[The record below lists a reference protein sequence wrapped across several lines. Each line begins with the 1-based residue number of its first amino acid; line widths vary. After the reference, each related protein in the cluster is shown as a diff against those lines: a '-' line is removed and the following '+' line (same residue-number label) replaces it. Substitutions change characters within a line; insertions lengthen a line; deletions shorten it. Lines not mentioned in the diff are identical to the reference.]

1 MIAIMA
7 DYSELKQ
14 NIASVIK
21 SNNRREITGQILQ
34 NVLNQMVGS
43 LGENYQLAGF
53 AEPTTNPQQ
62 PDQTLFYIAEQAGVY
77 TNFDNITLGDGLS
90 FLMWKNSEWTS
101 HTIGVA
107 THSWVDSNYV
117 SKAFLRQIFRVYDA
131 DGFEILPN
139 DTTSIADNIKAMV
152 GLWTNQYLSA
162 LGLGDDGQTGAQY
175 LTQLGDVDIDSTTLA
190 DGQVLVYDNGLWVNG
205 QAGGVDMSVV
215 WAALAGNTN
224 EQINA
229 SHLTTALTGYVTSSS
244 LSTTLADYVTTTA
257 LNTAL
262 ASYASQSWVSQNYVS
277 IAFLNRILRAYDS
290 TDTQVQPNDTTTAID
305 NLKAMVGLW
314 TEQYLSALGQGNDGG
329 GGGYITTL
337 GQLEDVL
344 LTTPSVGQA
353 LVYAEVE
360 SGVYKWVNGTAGV
373 DMSSVWTALAGSTNE
388 QIAQSHLTTAL
399 SGYVT
404 TGGLST
410 TLTDYVT
417 ATALSTTL
425 ADYVT
430 ATSLS
435 TTLASYATQQWV
447 GQNYISIA
455 FFNRLFAAYDSNN
468 VIINPNDTTTAVDN
482 IKALVGLW
490 TQQYISA
497 LGQGSDGGV
506 VTSLANLTDVDL
518 GSTIN
523 NNDVLTYDSST
534 NKWTNKPAQGG
545 STVAALGDLTD
556 VGISSL
562 ADKDILQYDYTNNVW
577 KNVTLATALSGY
589 ATTSQL
595 SSYLPLSGGT
605 LSGNLN
611 FGSTN
616 SYISIAG
623 SGLYIANNNTYG
635 KVYLESPSDAPYY
648 RKNNTDYT
656 IYHSGTSVISATSA
670 LKRAARNSH
679 YGELV
684 VGNLNDGDD
693 GIFYKSDSDQWFRLQ
708 SQSSIV
714 MTALDGW
721 TSQSTRFDIFIE
733 NKNGNVGIGQR
744 VEYNY
749 NKLTVSGY
757 TKATG
762 FKKVDSSDSY
772 VLLGG
777 GGHSTLK
784 TVNGQSIFGTG
795 DIYTGGSGD
804 YLPLSGGT
812 MTGGNITWNS
822 DSHGVYFYGS
832 CGIEKWSGY
841 GPMLVAEGSSTDF
854 WIRKGNDRS
863 VNYKIIHAGNWSSYI
878 GTSSN
883 YVGYAS
889 YATNAGTVGGYGQS
903 DFLHLSGGTM
913 NSNSSINFGNSEVSI
928 GDSVGL
934 GISYR
939 RIQCNDN
946 IRIAAD
952 TDGTGTEYVLLT
964 AGYGMA
970 NAVRAN
976 GFYIG
981 QTIMSWK
988 NDVIYANTSNVGI
1001 GTTSPNYKFEVN
1013 GTIAATGQIRRRARD
1028 AGHSALIIGNLSN
1041 GDDGIFYNSNN
1052 DSWFRIQSQSAI
1064 YFSATSGVDAYAT
1077 RCDMVIRA
1085 ETGRVGIATTAP
1097 SYQLHVSGDI
1107 YATGGVTSLS
1117 DIRKKDVLSYE
1128 LPLSVEQIA
1137 NAPTIKFLWKDKREE
1152 GEQVGTIAQY
1162 WQNVLPE
1169 SIKDKSGELSM
1180 SYGVAALI
1188 ASITTARKVVDHD
1201 RLLREQAAKISEL
1214 ENKCSFLER
1223 EVERLKCA

>member
-1 MIAIMA
+1 MA

-373 DMSSVWTALAGSTNE
+373 DMSSVWIALAGSTNE
-388 QIAQSHLTTAL
+388 QIALSHLTAAL

-404 TGGLST
+404 TSGLST
-410 TLTDYVT
+410 TLADYVT
-417 ATALSTTL
+417 STALSTTL

-430 ATSLS
+430 STALS

-455 FFNRLFAAYDSNN
+455 FFNRLFAAYDSSN

-490 TQQYISA
+490 TQQYLSA
-497 LGQGSDGGV
+497 LGQGSDGGGGGQGD
-506 VTSLANLTDVDL
+506 VTWALLADDTDTRQIALSHLTSALTGYATESWVSNTL
-518 GSTIN
+518 SPYATQSWVGN
-523 NNDVLTYDSST
+523 NYLPLTGGTLD
-534 NKWTNKPAQGG
+534 GG
-545 STVAALGDLTD
+545 STRTVLTINSNHTY
-556 VGISSL
+556 GPEIRFTKNNTLTSRLLS
-562 ADKDILQYDYTNNVW
+562 YTNYMVMATPDGCEVGLNNSAVVFSSNSGSTYYNILHTGNIKTINGQSIFGSGDINVGGGGGSY
-577 KNVTLATALSGY
+577 LPLSGGTITSSEHY
-589 ATTSQL
+589 PLTINSTAYYTYLRFQNGGTNKSYVGWYPSDGLVMQNGSYYLEIRDAGGLKYHDGSAMRDVWHSGNLSPLTTSNY
-595 SSYLPLSGGT
+595 SSYCLPLSGGT
-605 LSGNLN
+605 LSGSSSVILNINTTSQNNYINFLVNSVSKAQLGYYNGTGVFIQNETSTWNYPTFSISDDGLFSFNAKNTWLSNAVLQLMRNDDTSYSDRACIGVTDGNLHIDSYSSHDIYLN
-611 FGSTN
+611 YYSGSAVVH
-616 SYISIAG
+616 IAG
-623 SGLYIANNNTYG
+623 
-635 KVYLESPSDAPYY
+635 
-648 RKNNTDYT
+648 YT
-656 IYHSGTSVISATSA
+656 VIHSGNIGSQSVAYATSA
-670 LKRAARNSH
+670 GSAT
-679 YGELV
+679 
-684 VGNLNDGDD
+684 
-693 GIFYKSDSDQWFRLQ
+693 DS
-708 SQSSIV
+708 
-714 MTALDGW
+714 
-721 TSQSTRFDIFIE
+721 
-733 NKNGNVGIGQR
+733 
-744 VEYNY
+744 
-749 NKLTVSGY
+749 
-757 TKATG
+757 TK
-762 FKKVDSSDSY
+762 
-772 VLLGG
+772 
-777 GGHSTLK
+777 
-784 TVNGQSIFGTG
+784 
-795 DIYTGGSGD
+795 
-804 YLPLSGGT
+804 LPLSGGT
-812 MTGGNITWNS
+812 LTGDLKVVGTKNLSHPAWDYGVIAGADGHNKVVLSYLASNTNGAVIGSHNS
-822 DSHGVYFYGS
+822 NLTA
-832 CGIEKWSGY
+832 W
-841 GPMLVAEGSSTDF
+841 AEL
-854 WIRKGNDRS
+854 N
-863 VNYKIIHAGNWSSYI
+863 V
-878 GTSSN
+878 
-883 YVGYAS
+883 
-889 YATNAGTVGGYGQS
+889 AGT
-903 DFLHLSGGTM
+903 
-913 NSNSSINFGNSEVSI
+913 SINF
-928 GDSVGL
+928 
-934 GISYR
+934 
-939 RIQCNDN
+939 RIEETVK
-946 IRIAAD
+946 A
-952 TDGTGTEYVLLT
+952 Y
-964 AGYGMA
+964 
-970 NAVRAN
+970 
-976 GFYIG
+976 
-981 QTIMSWK
+981 
-988 NDVIYANTSNVGI
+988 
-1001 GTTSPNYKFEVN
+1001 
-1013 GTIAATGQIRRRARD
+1013 
-1028 AGHSALIIGNLSN
+1028 LSN
-1041 GDDGIFYNSNN
+1041 
-1052 DSWFRIQSQSAI
+1052 
-1064 YFSATSGVDAYAT
+1064 
-1077 RCDMVIRA
+1077 
-1085 ETGRVGIATTAP
+1085 
-1097 SYQLHVSGDI
+1097 SGDFVCN
-1107 YATGGVTSLS
+1107 GGVTSLS
-1117 DIRKKDVLSYE
+1117 DARHKAVIQDVS
-1128 LPLSVEQIA
+1128 LSVEQIA
-1137 NAPTIKFLWKDKREE
+1137 QMPAVLFRWTDKLHDNTKIYAGTLAQSWE
-1152 GEQVGTIAQY
+1152 G
-1162 WQNVLPE
+1162 VLPQVV
-1169 SIKDKSGELSM
+1169 SIEDNAERTRNFA
-1180 SYGVAALI
+1180 YGVAALI
-1188 ASITTARKVVDHD
+1188 AATIDARKIVDHD

>member
-1 MIAIMA
+1 MA

-107 THSWVDSNYV
+107 THSWVESNYV

-139 DTTSIADNIKAMV
+139 NTTSIADNIKAMV

-175 LTQLGDVDIDSTTLA
+175 LTQLGDVDIDSETLA

-215 WAALAGNTN
+215 WSALAGNTN

-290 TDTQVQPNDTTTAID
+290 TNTQVEPNDTTTAID

-337 GQLEDVL
+337 GQLEDVQ

-360 SGVYKWVNGTAGV
+360 SGVYKWVNGSAGV
-373 DMSSVWTALAGSTNE
+373 DMNSVWTALAGGTNE
-388 QIAQSHLTTAL
+388 QIALSHLTTAL

-404 TGGLST
+404 TSGLST
-410 TLTDYVT
+410 TLADYVT

-447 GQNYISIA
+447 GQNYVSIA
-455 FFNRLFAAYDSNN
+455 FFNRLFAAYDSSN

-490 TQQYISA
+490 TQQYLSA
-497 LGQGSDGGV
+497 LGQGSDGGGGGQGD
-506 VTSLANLTDVDL
+506 VT
-518 GSTIN
+518 
-523 NNDVLTYDSST
+523 
-534 NKWTNKPAQGG
+534 W
-545 STVAALGDLTD
+545 AL
-556 VGISSL
+556 L
-562 ADKDILQYDYTNNVW
+562 ADNTDTRQI
-577 KNVTLATALSGY
+577 ALSHLTSALTGY

-595 SSYLPLSGGT
+595 ANYLPLSGGT
-605 LSGNLN
+605 ITTSYQKTTFDNSGIKINTSSNTSIVNIGSGSSTPLSGQEVGILQLYDNGSEIHRLYAYANNPSWLCNATGSNLGIGTDTPSYKLHVNGTAYATSFVKANGTSSQFLKADGSVDSNTYATTTSLANYLPLSGGGTVTTTN
-611 FGSTN
+611 FHTVVGSGINIKTA
-616 SYISIAG
+616 SDTRIAYIGSGSSSPIAG
-623 SGLYIANNNTYG
+623 TELGILQLFNNSNEVVRIYARTADDSWINSARLG
-635 KVYLESPSDAPYY
+635 IGTDSPSY
-648 RKNNTDYT
+648 KL
-656 IYHSGTSVISATSA
+656 H
-670 LKRAARNSH
+670 
-679 YGELV
+679 V
-684 VGNLNDGDD
+684 VGD
-693 GIFYKSDSDQWFRLQ
+693 
-708 SQSSIV
+708 V
-714 MTALDGW
+714 
-721 TSQSTRFDIFIE
+721 
-733 NKNGNVGIGQR
+733 
-744 VEYNY
+744 
-749 NKLTVSGY
+749 Y
-757 TKATG
+757 TTGG
-762 FKKVDSSDSY
+762 FKKSGSDNSY

-777 GGHSTLK
+777 GGHSNLK
-784 TVNGQSIFGTG
+784 TINGNSIFGTG
-795 DIYTGGSGD
+795 DITVSGGGGGN
-804 YLPLSGGT
+804 YLPLSGGVIDNNGAPYWSLT
-812 MTGGNITWNS
+812 INSTGNGGTSNVYLGCS
-822 DSHGVYFYGS
+822 DGDGLAVFTS
-832 CGIEKWSGY
+832 K
-841 GPMLVAEGSSTDF
+841 T
-854 WIRKGNDRS
+854 
-863 VNYKIIHAGNWSSYI
+863 
-878 GTSSN
+878 GTSSYLAN
-883 YVGYAS
+883 FANANGSVMYIRHDGNIGIGVTTPSYKLHVNGDI
-889 YATNAGTVGGYGQS
+889 YAT
-903 DFLHLSGGTM
+903 
-913 NSNSSINFGNSEVSI
+913 SSIRYGSLVMQYDNEINSANFIHLNYRTTGIVSI
-928 GDSVGL
+928 
-934 GISYR
+934 
-939 RIQCNDN
+939 CN
-946 IRIAAD
+946 
-952 TDGTGTEYVLLT
+952 GG
-964 AGYGMA
+964 G
-970 NAVRAN
+970 
-976 GFYIG
+976 
-981 QTIMSWK
+981 
-988 NDVIYANTSNVGI
+988 NVGI
-1001 GTTSPNYKFEVN
+1001 GTTSPSYK
-1013 GTIAATGQIRRRARD
+1013 
-1028 AGHSALIIGNLSN
+1028 
-1041 GDDGIFYNSNN
+1041 
-1052 DSWFRIQSQSAI
+1052 
-1064 YFSATSGVDAYAT
+1064 
-1077 RCDMVIRA
+1077 
-1085 ETGRVGIATTAP
+1085 
-1097 SYQLHVSGDI
+1097 LHVSGDI

-1117 DIRKKDVLSYE
+1117 DIRKKDVISYE

-1137 NAPTIKFLWKDKREE
+1137 NAPTIRFTWKDCREG

-1162 WQNVLPE
+1162 WEKVLPE
-1169 SIKDKSGELSM
+1169 VTKNKSGELSM
-1180 SYGVAALI
+1180 GYGVTALI
-1188 ASITTARKVVDHD
+1188 AATIDARKIVDHEK
-1201 RLLREQAAKISEL
+1201 RLDEQEALIREQGIKISEL
-1214 ENKCSFLER
+1214 QNECADLRRENEM
-1223 EVERLKCA
+1223 LKLKIA